1 MTEHSEDFVTET
13 LRIRPSEIQIDD
25 DLEIARDQWDRVT
38 AVGVG
43 PHSTQVW
50 LDGLWYP
57 VRVDALDE
65 VTVRRDFFGGSEV
78 TDGVR

>member
-1 MTEHSEDFVTET
+1 MTEDFVTET
-13 LRIRPSEIQIDD
+13 LRIRPSEIQIGDE
-25 DLEIARDQWDRVT
+25 LRIALDQWDRVT

-50 LDGLWYP
+50 LGHLWFP

-65 VTVRRDFFGGSEV
+65 VTVRRDCFGSSGEEAR
-78 TDGVR
+78 G

>member
-1 MTEHSEDFVTET
+1 MTAQPTEEYVTET
-13 LRIRPSEIQIDD
+13 LHIRPSEIQIDD
-25 DLEIARDQWDRVT
+25 DLEIALDQWDRVT

-50 LDGLWYP
+50 LDGLWFP

-65 VTVRRDFFGGSEV
+65 VTVRRDYFGSTAEA
-78 TDGVR
+78 DR